1 MPVPVGALPP
11 EVAAY
16 LQDLENRVAEL
27 EGPNS
32 PKPLFAAPKADL
44 PGAADFINCFAY
56 VTDTKVTVAS
66 DGAVW
71 RRQDTG
77 API

>member
-1 MPVPVGALPP
+1 MPAPVGLLPP
-11 EVAAY
+11 EVIAY
-16 LQDLENRVAEL
+16 LDDLERRLAEL

-32 PKPLFAAPKADL
+32 PKPLFACLKAAL
-44 PGAADFINCFAY
+44 PAAADFPNCFAY
-56 VTDTKVTVAS
+56 VTDTKITVAS
-66 DGAVW
+66 DGAAW